1 MAGSHPQHHCSSC
14 ILILLCLT
22 APAMDGRG
30 GASAAGSA
38 AASDDFAFSPD
49 LGDGERDKRDGA
61 GPTPEG
67 TTGTAAALASG
78 TAAAFSSEVAR
89 PVKGGTGC
97 ACEPTASEQQPAA
110 AGADVGKSMLEEIA
124 QLKKQQKEV
133 KDAKLAVG
141 KQLRNAERRRNR
153 LKKRA
158 NKLSDA
164 DLLAVISLRNH
175 EKAVGGQGETATDEG
190 DEENAK
196 CIPGDAGASSSSAA
210 PSKATTNPVSKK
222 PRGS

>member
-1 MAGSHPQHHCSSC
+1 MK
-14 ILILLCLT
+14 
-22 APAMDGRG
+22 G
-30 GASAAGSA
+30 GA
-38 AASDDFAFSPD
+38 
-49 LGDGERDKRDGA
+49 
-61 GPTPEG
+61 
-67 TTGTAAALASG
+67 
-78 TAAAFSSEVAR
+78 
-89 PVKGGTGC
+89 GC
-97 ACEPTASEQQPAA
+97 ACEPTASEQQLAA

-124 QLKKQQKEV
+124 QLKKQQKEA

-141 KQLRNAERRRNR
+141 KQLRNAERRRKR

-210 PSKATTNPVSKK
+210 PSKATTQPMSKK
-222 PRGS
+222 PRSS

>member
-1 MAGSHPQHHCSSC
+1 MCS
-14 ILILLCLT
+14 
-22 APAMDGRG
+22 PGD
-30 GASAAGSA
+30 ASA
-38 AASDDFAFSPD
+38 DLAFSPD
-49 LGDGERDKRDGA
+49 LDDGERDKRDGA
-61 GPTPEG
+61 APTPQG
-67 TTGTAAALASG
+67 TNGTAAALASG
-78 TAAAFSSEVAR
+78 SAAAFSSEVAH
-89 PVKGGTGC
+89 PVKGGAGS
-97 ACEPTASEQQPAA
+97 ACEPTAAEQQPAA

-124 QLKKQQKEV
+124 QLKKQQKEA

-141 KQLRNAERRRNR
+141 KQLRNAERRRKR

-158 NKLSDA
+158 SKLSDA

-175 EKAVGGQGETATDEG
+175 EKAVVGGQGDTATDEG

-210 PSKATTNPVSKK
+210 PSKATTKPMSKK

>member
-78 TAAAFSSEVAR
+78 TAAAFSSKVAH
-89 PVKGGTGC
+89 PLKGGAGS
-97 ACEPTASEQQPAA
+97 ACEPTAAEQQPAA
-110 AGADVGKSMLEEIA
+110 AADLGKSMLQEIA
-124 QLKKQQKEV
+124 QLKKQQKEA
-133 KDAKLAVG
+133 KDAKVALG
-141 KQLRNAERRRNR
+141 KQLRNAERRRKR

-158 NKLSDA
+158 SKLSDT
-164 DLLAVISLRNH
+164 DLLAVISMRNH
-175 EKAVGGQGETATDEG
+175 EKAVGGKGDTATEEG

-196 CIPGDAGASSSSAA
+196 CIPGDAGASSSSATPA
-210 PSKATTNPVSKK
+210 PTKPMSKK
-222 PRGS
+222 PRCS

>member
-1 MAGSHPQHHCSSC
+1 MAGSHPQHQCSSC
-14 ILILLCLT
+14 ILILLCLP
-22 APAMDGRG
+22 APAMDGPG

-78 TAAAFSSEVAR
+78 TAAAFSSKVAH
-89 PVKGGTGC
+89 PLKGGAGS
-97 ACEPTASEQQPAA
+97 ACEPTAAEQQPAA
-110 AGADVGKSMLEEIA
+110 AADLGKSMLQEIA
-124 QLKKQQKEV
+124 QLKKQQKEA
-133 KDAKLAVG
+133 KDAKVALG
-141 KQLRNAERRRNR
+141 KQLRNAERRRKR

-158 NKLSDA
+158 SKLSDT
-164 DLLAVISLRNH
+164 DLLAVISMRNH
-175 EKAVGGQGETATDEG
+175 EKAVGGKGDTATEEG

-210 PSKATTNPVSKK
+210 PAPTKPMSKK
-222 PRGS
+222 PRCS

>member
-1 MAGSHPQHHCSSC
+1 
-14 ILILLCLT
+14 
-22 APAMDGRG
+22 MDGRG

-78 TAAAFSSEVAR
+78 TAAAFSSKVAH
-89 PVKGGTGC
+89 PLKGGAGS
-97 ACEPTASEQQPAA
+97 ACEPTAAEQQPAA
-110 AGADVGKSMLEEIA
+110 AADLGKSMLEEIA
-124 QLKKQQKEV
+124 QLKKQQKEA
-133 KDAKLAVG
+133 KDAKVALG
-141 KQLRNAERRRNR
+141 KQLRNAERRRKR

-158 NKLSDA
+158 SKLSDA

-175 EKAVGGQGETATDEG
+175 EKAVGGQGDTATDEG

-210 PSKATTNPVSKK
+210 PSKATTKPMSKK

>member
-1 MAGSHPQHHCSSC
+1 MCS
-14 ILILLCLT
+14 
-22 APAMDGRG
+22 PG
-30 GASAAGSA
+30 GASAAGTA
-38 AASDDFAFSPD
+38 AAADDRAFSPD

-61 GPTPEG
+61 APTPEG
-67 TTGTAAALASG
+67 ANGTATALASG

-89 PVKGGTGC
+89 PVKGGAGC

-175 EKAVGGQGETATDEG
+175 EKAVGAQGETATDEG

-196 CIPGDAGASSSSAA
+196 CIPGDAGASSSNAA
-210 PSKATTNPVSKK
+210 PSKATKQPMIKK
-222 PRGS
+222 PRSS

>member
-89 PVKGGTGC
+89 PVTGGAGS
-97 ACEPTASEQQPAA
+97 ACEPTAAEQQPAA
-110 AGADVGKSMLEEIA
+110 AADLGKSMLQEIA
-124 QLKKQQKEV
+124 QLKKQQKEA
-133 KDAKLAVG
+133 KDAKVALG
-141 KQLRNAERRRNR
+141 KQLRNAERRRKR

-158 NKLSDA
+158 SKLSDT
-164 DLLAVISLRNH
+164 DLLAVISMRNH
-175 EKAVGGQGETATDEG
+175 EKAVGGKGDTATEEA

-210 PSKATTNPVSKK
+210 PSKATTKPMSKK

>member
-1 MAGSHPQHHCSSC
+1 MAGSHPQHQCSSC
-14 ILILLCLT
+14 ILILLCLP

-78 TAAAFSSEVAR
+78 TAAAFSSKVAH
-89 PVKGGTGC
+89 PLKGGAGS
-97 ACEPTASEQQPAA
+97 ACEPTAAEQQPAA
-110 AGADVGKSMLEEIA
+110 AADLGKSMLQEIA
-124 QLKKQQKEV
+124 QLKKQQKEA
-133 KDAKLAVG
+133 KDAKVALG
-141 KQLRNAERRRNR
+141 KQLRNAERRRKR

-158 NKLSDA
+158 SKLSDT
-164 DLLAVISLRNH
+164 DLLAVISMRNH
-175 EKAVGGQGETATDEG
+175 EKAVGGKGDTATEEG

-196 CIPGDAGASSSSAA
+196 CIPGDAGASSSSATPA
-210 PSKATTNPVSKK
+210 PTKPMSKK
-222 PRGS
+222 PRCS

>member
-1 MAGSHPQHHCSSC
+1 MAGSHPQHQCSSC

-78 TAAAFSSEVAR
+78 TAAAFSSKVAH
-89 PVKGGTGC
+89 PLKGGAGS
-97 ACEPTASEQQPAA
+97 ACEPTAAEQQPAA
-110 AGADVGKSMLEEIA
+110 AADLGKSMLQEIA
-124 QLKKQQKEV
+124 QLKKQQKEA
-133 KDAKLAVG
+133 KDAKVALG
-141 KQLRNAERRRNR
+141 KQLRNAERRRKR

-158 NKLSDA
+158 SKLSDT
-164 DLLAVISLRNH
+164 DLLAVISMRNH
-175 EKAVGGQGETATDEG
+175 EKAVGGKGDTATEEG
-190 DEENAK
+190 DEKNAK
-196 CIPGDAGASSSSAA
+196 CIPGDAAASSGSATPA
-210 PSKATTNPVSKK
+210 PTKPMSKK
-222 PRGS
+222 PRCS

>member
-1 MAGSHPQHHCSSC
+1 MAGSHPQHQCSSC

-78 TAAAFSSEVAR
+78 TAAAFSSKVAH
-89 PVKGGTGC
+89 PLKGGAGS
-97 ACEPTASEQQPAA
+97 ACEPTAAEQQPAA
-110 AGADVGKSMLEEIA
+110 AADLGKSMLQEIA
-124 QLKKQQKEV
+124 QLKKQQKEA
-133 KDAKLAVG
+133 KDAKVALG
-141 KQLRNAERRRNR
+141 KQLRNAERRRKR
-153 LKKRA
+153 LKQRA
-158 NKLSDA
+158 KQLSDS

-175 EKAVGGQGETATDEG
+175 EKTLGQRDSAPDERGHEDAESKPDDRGAGPSSGATP
-190 DEENAK
+190 K
-196 CIPGDAGASSSSAA
+196 ASTK
-210 PSKATTNPVSKK
+210 PSSKK
-222 PRGS
+222 QRRS